1 MTWLMN
7 VKDTHVTTAAGRF
20 GTVQLA
26 ATVAALLVS
35 TGAVFAQD
43 PEGKS
48 FVDEF
53 DSLDRSRWLVS
64 DGWDNGKHQNC
75 TWSKD
80 QVKVADGRLTLAF
93 EAKPLKNRDN
103 SCGEIQTKAR
113 FGYGTYE
120 ARVKSGT
127 GSGLNAAFFTY
138 IGPVHK
144 QPHDEIDFEILTKD
158 PSKVQVNAYVDGKSG
173 NEQLIPVPGGA
184 DTEFND
190 YAFVWEKDRLRW
202 YLNGELV
209 HELKSPTKLP
219 SHPQKIFFSLWG
231 SDMLTEWMGP
241 FAAPTAPVAMQVER
255 VAFTAPGEPCQFE
268 TSVACKAQ

>member
-1 MTWLMN
+1 MN
-7 VKDTHVTTAAGRF
+7 AKDTYVTTASGRA

-26 ATVAALLVS
+26 AALAALVVS
-35 TGAVFAQD
+35 SGAAFAQD

-53 DSLDRSRWLVS
+53 DTLDRSRWLVA

-75 TWSKD
+75 TWAKD
-80 QVKVADGRLTLAF
+80 QVKVADGTLTLGF
-93 EAKPLKNRDN
+93 EAKPFKNRDN

-120 ARVKSGT
+120 ARVKSSGVAP
-127 GSGLNAAFFTY
+127 GLNAAFFTY

-158 PSKVQVNAYVDGKSG
+158 PSKVQLNAYVDGKSG
-173 NEQLIPVPGGA
+173 NEQLVDVPGGA
-184 DTEFND
+184 DRDFND
-190 YAFVWEKDRLRW
+190 YAFVWEKDKISW
-202 YLNGELV
+202 YLNGKLV
-209 HELKSPTKLP
+209 HELASPAQLP

-231 SDMLTEWMGP
+231 SDTLNEWMGVFSP
-241 FAAPTAPVAMQVER
+241 PAEPVTMQVDR
-255 VAFTAPGEPCQFE
+255 VAYTAPGDTCQFE
-268 TSVACKAQ
+268 GSVACKAQ